1 MPHANPSTS
10 KSRKS
15 RSRTRKKAKPSL
27 ETFTFA
33 VEHWTFDYGL
43 SLHPDYMKYHRLEPC
58 MEHYSI
64 LVEGP
69 LVFPTK
75 RKVERVSL
83 TVGSKDFRPR
93 DWDER
98 DKSIGVVLSTRD
110 ATVSGAV
117 WIPITSFPAL
127 MLGLGAGKVQGAE
140 LLVHDLYREAVSS
153 VGSPRCSRRS
163 GWKSRS
169 CRTRLAV

>member
-1 MPHANPSTS
+1 MPRAKPTTS
-10 KSRKS
+10 KGRKS
-15 RSRTRKKAKPSL
+15 LSRTRRKAKPTW

-43 SLHPDYMKYHRLEPC
+43 SLHPDYLKYPTLELC

-83 TVGSKDFRPR
+83 TVGSKDFSPK

-98 DKSIGVVLSTRD
+98 RKAIGIVLSIKD
-110 ATVSGAV
+110 ATVSAAV
-117 WIPITSFPAL
+117 WIPTTAFPSL
-127 MLGLGAGKVQGAE
+127 LLGLNAGKVQGAE
-140 LLVHDLYREAVSS
+140 ILVHDLYR
-153 VGSPRCSRRS
+153 GSGQIGRFSTMQPEEWLEESE
-163 GWKSRS
+163 
-169 CRTRLAV
+169 L